1 MQAQYK
7 ILVVDDN
14 DTNLA
19 IFEELLA
26 EDYDIRI
33 ATTGGE
39 ALEIA
44 PGFQP
49 DLVLLDV
56 MMPGIDG
63 YETCRQM
70 RRDTSLQRTRIM
82 MVSSRAMESEKLEG
96 YQAGADD
103 YITKPFDEEQFMAK
117 VRAHLG
123 HEPGPAGCA
132 APPLSGG
139 TANKIPEKRT

>member
-132 APPLSGG
+132 APTLSGG
-139 TANKIPEKRT
+139 TDNKIPEKRT